1 MRLAVCV
8 PKKLMGRGHS
18 SSRRVRDANAMN
30 DQPASLSHQLVP
42 AVGKGIH
49 RLAIAR
55 KLLSQSGT
63 GIRSFKPSGECPPLY
78 DVLDPERIAHDHLG
92 LINSYDLRLG
102 SALTRYYAADRA
114 LRDEAS
120 HYKPNLEIP
129 GSNEALRRCAF
140 DLEIASDELER
151 AVERRSQI
159 TKNG

>member
-1 MRLAVCV
+1 
-8 PKKLMGRGHS
+8 MGRGHS

-92 LINSYDLRLG
+92 LINSYDPQLG
-102 SALTRYYAADRA
+102 SALKQYYAADKA
-114 LRDEAS
+114 LRNE
-120 HYKPNLEIP
+120 NLTTNRIWRYPEVT
-129 GSNEALRRCAF
+129 RRCGDAP
-140 DLEIASDELER
+140 LILRLHPTHSEGQSSDVVKLLGLDR
-151 AVERRSQI
+151 DSSFLFR
-159 TKNG
+159 T